1 MNREWEWERTFYC
14 RCSSSSFVCS
24 AGRVASSRSGSQS
37 QRGLP
42 FTLRVLINQ
51 ISAIF
56 VITIDWPVLRVLYPL
71 TCRLHGKVAM
81 EFKLPVLTARLFVA
95 HTPGRAGMWGV
106 RGVSFVFWASLG
118 ASTHGHLCL
127 GLVASKEC
135 NEVCTVTGHV

>member
-1 MNREWEWERTFYC
+1 METGKNILLSLLEQL
-14 RCSSSSFVCS
+14 VCLLDS
-24 AGRVASSRSGSQS
+24 MRSGSQS

-42 FTLRVLINQ
+42 FTLPVLINQ

-95 HTPGRAGMWGV
+95 HTPGRAGVVGCEGV
-106 RGVSFVFWASLG
+106 ELCVLGFIRGEYPWTPLPRP
-118 ASTHGHLCL
+118 C
-127 GLVASKEC
+127 GLQRMQ
-135 NEVCTVTGHV
+135 